1 MLKVYSRSTGEEMAV
16 NIEDIMR
23 VEKKT
28 YAQAEATHYQ
38 RTYVLLCN
46 PCYGKWMDVSEEY
59 NKVIDKYRGKAKL
72 VKYTPTVYD
81 LEQLKVNPDHIN
93 DMPRWYVPGLDRAL
107 SSDELEPSS
116 SVDTMQKTRLSS
128 LWSTSITVPTRLS
141 KWCKYVDFSGAKA
154 LLFF

>member
-1 MLKVYSRSTGEEMAV
+1 MLKVYNRSTGEEMAV

-28 YAQAEATHYQ
+28 YNQAEATHYQ

-107 SSDELEPSS
+107 SSDELERR
-116 SVDTMQKTRLSS
+116 MKTEFVSRYDAEDPAIISM
-128 LWSTSITVPTRLS
+128 VN
-141 KWCKYVDFSGAKA
+141 KYNRSYRIVKVA
-154 LLFF
+154 

>member
-81 LEQLKVNPDHIN
+81 LEQLKVNPDQIN

-107 SSDELEPSS
+107 SSDELERR
-116 SVDTMQKTRLSS
+116 MKTEFVSRYDAEDPAIISM
-128 LWSTSITVPTRLS
+128 VN
-141 KWCKYVDFSGAKA
+141 KYNRSYKIVKVA
-154 LLFF
+154 

>member
-1 MLKVYSRSTGEEMAV
+1 MLKVYNRSTGEEMAV

-28 YAQAEATHYQ
+28 YNQAEATHYQ

-72 VKYTPTVYD
+72 VKYIPTVYD

-107 SSDELEPSS
+107 SSDELERR
-116 SVDTMQKTRLSS
+116 MKTEFVSRYDAEDPAIISM
-128 LWSTSITVPTRLS
+128 VN
-141 KWCKYVDFSGAKA
+141 KYNRSYKIVKVE
-154 LLFF
+154 

>member
-1 MLKVYSRSTGEEMAV
+1 MLKVYNRSTGEEMAV
-16 NIEDIMR
+16 NIDDIMR

-28 YAQAEATHYQ
+28 YNQAEATHYQ
-38 RTYVLLCN
+38 RTYVLLCS

-59 NKVIDKYRGKAKL
+59 NKVIEKYRGKAKL

-107 SSDELEPSS
+107 SSDELERR
-116 SVDTMQKTRLSS
+116 MKTEFVSRYDAEDPVIISMVNNYNR
-128 LWSTSITVPTRLS
+128 TYKIV
-141 KWCKYVDFSGAKA
+141 KVA
-154 LLFF
+154 

>member
-1 MLKVYSRSTGEEMAV
+1 MLKVYNRSNGDEMTV

-28 YAQAEATHYQ
+28 RTQAEATHYQ
-38 RTYVLLCN
+38 RTYALLCN
-46 PCYGKWMDVSEEY
+46 PCYGKWMDISEEY
-59 NKVIDKYRGKAKL
+59 NKVINKYRGKAKL

-107 SSDELEPSS
+107 GSDELERR
-116 SVDTMQKTRLSS
+116 M
-128 LWSTSITVPTRLS
+128 
-141 KWCKYVDFSGAKA
+141 KA
-154 LLFF
+154 EFVNRYDAEDPAIISMVNNYNRTYKIVKVA

>member
-1 MLKVYSRSTGEEMAV
+1 MLKVYNRSTGEEMAV

-28 YAQAEATHYQ
+28 YNQAEATHYQ

-59 NKVIDKYRGKAKL
+59 NKVIEKYRGKAKL

-107 SSDELEPSS
+107 SSDELERR
-116 SVDTMQKTRLSS
+116 MKTEFVSRYDAEDPVIISM
-128 LWSTSITVPTRLS
+128 VN
-141 KWCKYVDFSGAKA
+141 KYNRAYKIVKVA
-154 LLFF
+154 

>member
-107 SSDELEPSS
+107 SSDELERR
-116 SVDTMQKTRLSS
+116 MKTEFVSRYDSEDPAIIS
-128 LWSTSITVPTRLS
+128 MVN
-141 KWCKYVDFSGAKA
+141 KYNRSYKIVKVA
-154 LLFF
+154 

>member
-28 YAQAEATHYQ
+28 YTQAEATHYR

-46 PCYGKWMDVSEEY
+46 PCYGKWMDISEEY
-59 NKVIDKYRGKAKL
+59 NKVIEKYRGKAKL

-107 SSDELEPSS
+107 SSDELERR
-116 SVDTMQKTRLSS
+116 MKTEFVSRYDAEDPAIISM
-128 LWSTSITVPTRLS
+128 VN
-141 KWCKYVDFSGAKA
+141 KYNRAYKIVKVA
-154 LLFF
+154 

>member
-1 MLKVYSRSTGEEMAV
+1 MLKVYNRSTGEEMAV

-28 YAQAEATHYQ
+28 YNQAEATHYQ

-107 SSDELEPSS
+107 SSDELERR
-116 SVDTMQKTRLSS
+116 MKTEFVSRYDAEDPAIISM
-128 LWSTSITVPTRLS
+128 VN
-141 KWCKYVDFSGAKA
+141 KYNRAYKIVKVA
-154 LLFF
+154 

>member
-28 YAQAEATHYQ
+28 YNQAEATHYQ
-38 RTYVLLCN
+38 RTYVLLCS
-46 PCYGKWMDVSEEY
+46 PCYGKWMDISEEY
-59 NKVIDKYRGKAKL
+59 NKVIEKYRGKAKL

-107 SSDELEPSS
+107 SSDELERR
-116 SVDTMQKTRLSS
+116 MKTEFVSRYDAEDPVIISM
-128 LWSTSITVPTRLS
+128 VN
-141 KWCKYVDFSGAKA
+141 KYNRAYKIVKLA
-154 LLFF
+154 

>member
-1 MLKVYSRSTGEEMAV
+1 MLKVYNRSTGEEMAV

-28 YAQAEATHYQ
+28 YNQAEATHYQ

-107 SSDELEPSS
+107 SSDELERR
-116 SVDTMQKTRLSS
+116 MKTEFVSRYDAEDPAIISM
-128 LWSTSITVPTRLS
+128 VN
-141 KWCKYVDFSGAKA
+141 KYNRSYKIVKVS
-154 LLFF
+154 

>member
-1 MLKVYSRSTGEEMAV
+1 MLKVYNRSTGEEMAV
-16 NIEDIMR
+16 NIDDIMR

-28 YAQAEATHYQ
+28 YNQAEATHYQ
-38 RTYVLLCN
+38 RTYVLLCS
-46 PCYGKWMDVSEEY
+46 PCYGKWMDISEEY

-107 SSDELEPSS
+107 SSDELERR
-116 SVDTMQKTRLSS
+116 MKTEFVSRYDAEDPVIISM
-128 LWSTSITVPTRLS
+128 VN
-141 KWCKYVDFSGAKA
+141 KYNRSYKIVKVA
-154 LLFF
+154 

>member
-1 MLKVYSRSTGEEMAV
+1 MLKVYNRSTGEEMAV

-28 YAQAEATHYQ
+28 YNQAEATHYQ

-107 SSDELEPSS
+107 SSDELERR
-116 SVDTMQKTRLSS
+116 MKTEFVSRYDAEDPAIISM
-128 LWSTSITVPTRLS
+128 VN
-141 KWCKYVDFSGAKA
+141 KYNRSYKIVKVA
-154 LLFF
+154 

>member
-1 MLKVYSRSTGEEMAV
+1 MLKVYNRSTGEEMAV

-28 YAQAEATHYQ
+28 YNQAEATHYQ

-59 NKVIDKYRGKAKL
+59 NKVIDKYRGKAEL

-81 LEQLKVNPDHIN
+81 IEQLKVNPDHIN

-107 SSDELEPSS
+107 SSDELERR
-116 SVDTMQKTRLSS
+116 MKTEFVSRYDAEDPAIISM
-128 LWSTSITVPTRLS
+128 VN
-141 KWCKYVDFSGAKA
+141 KYNRSYKIVKVA
-154 LLFF
+154 

>member
-1 MLKVYSRSTGEEMAV
+1 MREVYQRSNGEEMAV

-107 SSDELEPSS
+107 SSDELERR
-116 SVDTMQKTRLSS
+116 MKTEFVSRYDAEDPAIISM
-128 LWSTSITVPTRLS
+128 VN
-141 KWCKYVDFSGAKA
+141 KYNRSYKIVKVA
-154 LLFF
+154 

>member
-1 MLKVYSRSTGEEMAV
+1 MLKVYNRSTGEEMAV

-28 YAQAEATHYQ
+28 YNQAEATHYQ

-107 SSDELEPSS
+107 SSDELERR
-116 SVDTMQKTRLSS
+116 MKTEFVSRYDAEDPVIISMVNNYNRTYKIVKL
-128 LWSTSITVPTRLS
+128 
-141 KWCKYVDFSGAKA
+141 A
-154 LLFF
+154 

>member
-1 MLKVYSRSTGEEMAV
+1 MLKVYNRSTGEEMAV

-107 SSDELEPSS
+107 SSDELERR
-116 SVDTMQKTRLSS
+116 MKTEFVSRYDAEDPAIISM
-128 LWSTSITVPTRLS
+128 VN
-141 KWCKYVDFSGAKA
+141 KYNRSYKIVKVT
-154 LLFF
+154 

>member
-1 MLKVYSRSTGEEMAV
+1 MLKVYNRSTGEEMAV

-28 YAQAEATHYQ
+28 YTQAEATHYQ
-38 RTYVLLCN
+38 RTCVLLCN

-59 NKVIDKYRGKAKL
+59 NKVIEKYRGKAKL

-81 LEQLKVNPDHIN
+81 IEQLKVNPDHIN

-107 SSDELEPSS
+107 SSDELERR
-116 SVDTMQKTRLSS
+116 MKTEFVSRYDAEDPAIISM
-128 LWSTSITVPTRLS
+128 VN
-141 KWCKYVDFSGAKA
+141 KYNRAYKIVKVA
-154 LLFF
+154 

>member
-1 MLKVYSRSTGEEMAV
+1 MLKVYNRSTGEEMAV

-23 VEKKT
+23 VKKKT
-28 YAQAEATHYQ
+28 YNQAEATHYQ

-107 SSDELEPSS
+107 SSDELERR
-116 SVDTMQKTRLSS
+116 MKTEFVSRYDAEDPAIISM
-128 LWSTSITVPTRLS
+128 VN
-141 KWCKYVDFSGAKA
+141 KYNRSYKIVKVA
-154 LLFF
+154 

>member
-1 MLKVYSRSTGEEMAV
+1 MLKVYNRSTGEEMAV

-28 YAQAEATHYQ
+28 YNQAEATHYQ

-72 VKYTPTVYD
+72 IKYTPTVYD

-107 SSDELEPSS
+107 SSDELERR
-116 SVDTMQKTRLSS
+116 MKTEFVSRYDAEDPAIISM
-128 LWSTSITVPTRLS
+128 VN
-141 KWCKYVDFSGAKA
+141 KYNRSYKIVKVA
-154 LLFF
+154 

>member
-1 MLKVYSRSTGEEMAV
+1 MLKVYNRSTGEEMAV

-28 YAQAEATHYQ
+28 YNQAEATHYQ

-59 NKVIDKYRGKAKL
+59 NKVIEKYRGKAKL

-107 SSDELEPSS
+107 SSDELERR
-116 SVDTMQKTRLSS
+116 MKTEFVSRYDAEDPVIISMVNNYNRTYKIVKVS
-128 LWSTSITVPTRLS
+128 
-141 KWCKYVDFSGAKA
+141 
-154 LLFF
+154 

>member
-1 MLKVYSRSTGEEMAV
+1 MLKVYNRSTGEEMAV

-28 YAQAEATHYQ
+28 YNQAEATHYQ

-59 NKVIDKYRGKAKL
+59 NKVIEKYRGKAKL

-107 SSDELEPSS
+107 SSDELERR
-116 SVDTMQKTRLSS
+116 MKTEFVSRYDAEDPVIISMVNNYNRAYK
-128 LWSTSITVPTRLS
+128 IV
-141 KWCKYVDFSGAKA
+141 KVA
-154 LLFF
+154 

>member
-1 MLKVYSRSTGEEMAV
+1 MLKVYNRSTGEEMAV

-23 VEKKT
+23 VEKKA
-28 YAQAEATHYQ
+28 YAQAENTHYQ

-107 SSDELEPSS
+107 SSDELERR
-116 SVDTMQKTRLSS
+116 MKTEFVSRYDAEDPAIISM
-128 LWSTSITVPTRLS
+128 VN
-141 KWCKYVDFSGAKA
+141 KYNRSYKIVKVA
-154 LLFF
+154 

>member
-1 MLKVYSRSTGEEMAV
+1 MLKVYNRSTGEEMAV
-16 NIEDIMR
+16 NIDDIMR

-28 YAQAEATHYQ
+28 YNQAEATHYQ

-59 NKVIDKYRGKAKL
+59 NKVIEKYRGKAKL

-107 SSDELEPSS
+107 SSDELERR
-116 SVDTMQKTRLSS
+116 MKTEFVSRYDAEDPVIISM
-128 LWSTSITVPTRLS
+128 VN
-141 KWCKYVDFSGAKA
+141 KYNRAYKIVKVA
-154 LLFF
+154 

>member
-1 MLKVYSRSTGEEMAV
+1 MLKVYNRSTGEEMAV

-28 YAQAEATHYQ
+28 YNQAEATHYQ

-107 SSDELEPSS
+107 SSDELERR
-116 SVDTMQKTRLSS
+116 MKTEFVSRYDAEDPAIISM
-128 LWSTSITVPTRLS
+128 VN
-141 KWCKYVDFSGAKA
+141 KYNRAYKIVKVS
-154 LLFF
+154 

>member
-1 MLKVYSRSTGEEMAV
+1 MLKVYNRSTGEEMAV

-28 YAQAEATHYQ
+28 YNQAEATHYQ

-59 NKVIDKYRGKAKL
+59 NKVIEKYRGKAKL

-81 LEQLKVNPDHIN
+81 LEQLKGNPDHIN

-107 SSDELEPSS
+107 SSDELERR
-116 SVDTMQKTRLSS
+116 MKTEFVSRYDAEDPVIISMVNNYNR
-128 LWSTSITVPTRLS
+128 TYKIV
-141 KWCKYVDFSGAKA
+141 KFA
-154 LLFF
+154 

>member
-1 MLKVYSRSTGEEMAV
+1 MLKVYNRSTGEEMAV

-28 YAQAEATHYQ
+28 YNQAEATHYQ

-107 SSDELEPSS
+107 SSDELERR
-116 SVDTMQKTRLSS
+116 MKTEFVSRYDAEDPVIISM
-128 LWSTSITVPTRLS
+128 VN
-141 KWCKYVDFSGAKA
+141 KYNRSYKIVKVA
-154 LLFF
+154 

>member
-1 MLKVYSRSTGEEMAV
+1 MLKVYNRSTGEEMAV

-28 YAQAEATHYQ
+28 YNQAEATHYQ
-38 RTYVLLCN
+38 RTDVLLCS

-59 NKVIDKYRGKAKL
+59 NKVIEKYRGKAKL

-107 SSDELEPSS
+107 SSDELERR
-116 SVDTMQKTRLSS
+116 MKTEFVSRYDAEDPVIISM
-128 LWSTSITVPTRLS
+128 VN
-141 KWCKYVDFSGAKA
+141 KYNRAYKIVKVA
-154 LLFF
+154 

>member
-1 MLKVYSRSTGEEMAV
+1 MLKVYNRSTGEEMAV

-28 YAQAEATHYQ
+28 YNQAEATHYQ

-46 PCYGKWMDVSEEY
+46 PCYGKWMDISEEY

-107 SSDELEPSS
+107 SSDELERR
-116 SVDTMQKTRLSS
+116 MKTEFVSRYDAEDPAIISM
-128 LWSTSITVPTRLS
+128 VN
-141 KWCKYVDFSGAKA
+141 KYNRAYKIVKVA
-154 LLFF
+154 

>member
-1 MLKVYSRSTGEEMAV
+1 MLKVYNRSTGEEMAV

-28 YAQAEATHYQ
+28 YNQAEATHYQ

-59 NKVIDKYRGKAKL
+59 SKVIDKYRGKAKL

-107 SSDELEPSS
+107 SSDELERR
-116 SVDTMQKTRLSS
+116 MKTEFVSRYDAEDPVIISM
-128 LWSTSITVPTRLS
+128 VN
-141 KWCKYVDFSGAKA
+141 KYNRAYKIVKVA
-154 LLFF
+154 

>member
-1 MLKVYSRSTGEEMAV
+1 MLKVYNRSTGEEMAV

-28 YAQAEATHYQ
+28 YNQAEATHYQ

-46 PCYGKWMDVSEEY
+46 PCYGKWMDISEEY
-59 NKVIDKYRGKAKL
+59 NKVIEKYRGKAKL

-107 SSDELEPSS
+107 SSDELERR
-116 SVDTMQKTRLSS
+116 MKTEFVSRYDAEDPVIISMVNNYNRTYKIVKL
-128 LWSTSITVPTRLS
+128 
-141 KWCKYVDFSGAKA
+141 A
-154 LLFF
+154 

>member
-1 MLKVYSRSTGEEMAV
+1 MLKVYNRSTGEEMAV

-28 YAQAEATHYQ
+28 YNQAEATHYQ

-107 SSDELEPSS
+107 SSDELERR
-116 SVDTMQKTRLSS
+116 MKTEFVSRYDAED
-128 LWSTSITVPTRLS
+128 PTIIS
-141 KWCKYVDFSGAKA
+141 MVNKYNRAYKIVKVA
-154 LLFF
+154 